1 MPSKLSRTPS
11 STTTPTVGTS
21 TTATTATTAEQE
33 AALRAR
39 ILAYGEEV
47 EKALN
52 STVEDGKVGGVEEE
66 EEDGAEEGETTAMPD
81 ANVKYAKL
89 KVQLSEIQRAQA
101 AQKRATKGKGD
112 RKGTEPVSSEQER
125 WMEAQVDVLKDK
137 IQAVESDYTFRKV
150 DAGAF
155 ASSPLSQG
163 MGKLLTNSSFY
174 PFGSTEKVYRAERTK
189 LDAAQLAARL
199 NGTTLETPFAAAS
212 SLGPSTPS
220 DVSSGANGASVT
232 PSAPF
237 SEGATPSASG
247 LTGANGSSSAPASPG
262 RSANGAVED
271 KDDEGF
277 FGTMLDEMP
286 TEEINDE
293 GTSIPVRN
301 MALPKHFSGRTPR
314 ISLQDTV
321 RKLDKHAKVTFAVI
335 SRSRAVRA
343 SVTIRW
349 SPDESGAP
357 GRVQYFDMQDV
368 ACWDQKQA
376 YDYIATVALF
386 AIATSPQGNGMALNK
401 ALPTVFRDLWDD
413 FVAERTAQEEERYR
427 ERLKLY
433 KSLAE
438 PRCQEPPSRVRS
450 RIPLQVGKRATR

>member
-1 MPSKLSRTPS
+1 
-11 STTTPTVGTS
+11 
-21 TTATTATTAEQE
+21 
-33 AALRAR
+33 
-39 ILAYGEEV
+39 
-47 EKALN
+47 
-52 STVEDGKVGGVEEE
+52 
-66 EEDGAEEGETTAMPD
+66 
-81 ANVKYAKL
+81 
-89 KVQLSEIQRAQA
+89 
-101 AQKRATKGKGD
+101 
-112 RKGTEPVSSEQER
+112 
-125 WMEAQVDVLKDK
+125 
-137 IQAVESDYTFRKV
+137 
-150 DAGAF
+150 
-155 ASSPLSQG
+155 
-163 MGKLLTNSSFY
+163 
-174 PFGSTEKVYRAERTK
+174 
-189 LDAAQLAARL
+189 
-199 NGTTLETPFAAAS
+199 
-212 SLGPSTPS
+212 
-220 DVSSGANGASVT
+220 
-232 PSAPF
+232 
-237 SEGATPSASG
+237 
-247 LTGANGSSSAPASPG
+247 
-262 RSANGAVED
+262 
-271 KDDEGF
+271 
-277 FGTMLDEMP
+277 MLDEMP
-286 TEEINDE
+286 TEETNDE

-450 RIPLQVGKRATR
+450 RFPLQV